1 MYFGDGV
8 FTLYPFYMK
17 LNISSVKFNEECGG
31 GAIKLNNIDF
41 SFTRIYYFGL
51 FFEELVPCKPLNIV
65 FKCDDFPHI
74 IMFDL
79 FYFKVTKRAFLI
91 S

>member
-1 MYFGDGV
+1 M
-8 FTLYPFYMK
+8 
-17 LNISSVKFNEECGG
+17 

-51 FFEELVPCKPLNIV
+51 FFEELVPWKPLNIV

-91 S
+91 SLKNLNHDLFMVQN